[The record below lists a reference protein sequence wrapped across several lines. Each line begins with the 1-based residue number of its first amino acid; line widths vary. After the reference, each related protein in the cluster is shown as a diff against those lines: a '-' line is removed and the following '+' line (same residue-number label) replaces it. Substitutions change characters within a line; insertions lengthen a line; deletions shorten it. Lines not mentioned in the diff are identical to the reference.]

1 MCASFSEY
9 GRRTI
14 YTDSMEI
21 FHRAADLINLD
32 HRTRLEMEE
41 PDYEHIFYVSLKLRD
56 RLVPLPDNEKEQFHD
71 LPISIFRNA
80 ESLERLADGAL
91 ILKDCA
97 LLGSNVTIR
106 QGKIRLTDGTLY
118 RFIPGMTKRFK
129 AYRVQHNQ
137 ARGPYRGGVRYHKD
151 ASLDLF
157 KCLAA
162 QMSWQSAI
170 VNVPLGGAQGGIK
183 IEPRAYAREELDEL
197 TQRYMYRLK
206 NLVGPNFDIL
216 APEVG
221 TDAKTMAILLRQYC
235 WGEREH
241 HKMRG
246 AVTGKELSIGGAEL
260 PSQQACALGLF
271 WCIDEWMRE
280 RGESV
285 RGKTFTL
292 QGFGRLGS
300 TLAILLA
307 QNGCRPVAICDEGGA
322 IFNPNGIDLDALT
335 RHVFHNKNN
344 LRRTVKGFSEA
355 EAISPKDFV
364 DVEAD
369 IFIPAALEN
378 QLTHEVAGRLKV
390 RLVAE
395 GACSPTT
402 SEADEILRA
411 RKIDVVPDLIGSAG
425 AVTLGYY
432 EWLQNAR
439 MEHWSAN
446 EVARRLE
453 KTMRGSYRIV
463 RDIAKNRPTRS
474 DSHDSRPY
482 CLGQE
487 LDMRLAAMVLALNR
501 IRSHYTLDDFAI

>member
-1 MCASFSEY
+1 MRATFSEY

-32 HRTRLEMEE
+32 HRTRLELEE
-41 PDYEHIFYVSLKLRD
+41 PDYEHIFYVSLKLKD
-56 RLVPLPDNEKEQFHD
+56 RLVPLPENERAPFHD

-80 ESLERLADGAL
+80 ESIERLADGAL

-129 AYRVQHNQ
+129 AYRIQHNQ
-137 ARGPYRGGVRYHKD
+137 ARGPYKGGIRYHKD
-151 ASLDLF
+151 VSLDLF

-162 QMSWQSAI
+162 QMTWQTAI
-170 VNVPLGGAQGGIK
+170 VNVPLGGAKGGIK
-183 IEPRAYAREELDEL
+183 IEPRAYAREELNEL

-221 TDAKTMAILLRQYC
+221 TDADTMAILLRQYS

-246 AVTGKELSIGGAEL
+246 AVTGKDLRIGGAEL
-260 PSQQACALGLF
+260 SNQQACGLGLY
-271 WCIDEWMRE
+271 WCIDEWLRE
-280 RGESV
+280 RGESI

-292 QGFGRLGS
+292 QGFGHLGS
-300 TLAILLA
+300 TLAVLLS
-307 QNGCRPVAICDEGGA
+307 QRGCRPVAICDEDGA
-322 IFNPNGIDLDALT
+322 IFNPNGIDLDALV
-335 RHVFHNKNN
+335 RHVYQNKNN
-344 LRRTVKGFSEA
+344 LRRTVKGFTEA
-355 EAISPKDFV
+355 QAISAKDFFE
-364 DVEAD
+364 VEAD
-369 IFIPAALEN
+369 IFIPAALEH
-378 QLTHEVAGRLKV
+378 QLTQEVAGRLKV

-395 GACSPTT
+395 GASSPTT
-402 SEADEILRA
+402 TEADEILRA
-411 RKIDVVPDLIGSAG
+411 RKIDVIPDLIGNAG
-425 AVTLGYY
+425 AVTLCYY

-439 MEHWSAN
+439 MEHWSAH
-446 EVARRLE
+446 EVQRRLE
-453 KTMRGSYRIV
+453 KTIRASYRII
-463 RDIAKNRPTRS
+463 RDIATNRPTRS

-487 LDMRLAAMVLALNR
+487 LDMRLAAMVLALQR
-501 IRSHYTLDDFAI
+501 IKSHYTLDDFAI